1 MSQNQHQLPHIAHR
15 ISQALN
21 ITSQQVVA
29 TAQLLEEGA
38 TVPFI
43 SRYRKEMTGSL
54 DETQVVAIR
63 DQLTDFAALE
73 KRRRNMLDSLAEREL
88 LTPALE
94 QALGKAE
101 DLTTLE
107 DIFLPYK
114 QKRKTR
120 AVMAKEKGLEPLA
133 QALFTGQDSTIQP
146 ADFVDSEKEVH
157 SEEEALAGA
166 RDIMA
171 EWISEDANLR
181 ANLRRLFADKAE
193 VRSSVVKK
201 KQEEGAKYR
210 DYFDWQEIAN
220 KTPSHRLLAM
230 FRGAEEKVLRLAI
243 RPDEDAAL
251 ALIKRRFSSQGRF
264 REQVQLAAEESYK
277 RLLGP
282 SLENELRADVKQRA
296 DQEAIQVFAENIR
309 ELLLAPA
316 LGQQRVMALD
326 PGFRTGA
333 KLVCL
338 SEQGQLLDFTTV
350 YPTHGAKQQEEA
362 GQTITRLCQKHR
374 IRAIAIGN
382 GTAGRET
389 EQFVRGLGLDTN
401 ILITLV
407 NESGASIYSASE
419 VARREFPDHDIT
431 VRGAVSIGRRLQ
443 DPLAELVKLDP
454 ASIGVGQY
462 QHDVN
467 QAALKKALDDVV
479 MHCVNTV
486 GVEVNSGSQ
495 ELLAYVSGLG
505 PGLAAKIIAWRE
517 EQGPF
522 VSRKQLLKVP
532 RLGAKAF
539 EQCAGFLRIHGAKNP
554 LDNSAVHPERY
565 AVVEKM
571 AADVGCTVKELME
584 RKELRDQIDL
594 HRYISKDSGKGG
606 SSQALGLPTL
616 RDILEELARPGR
628 DPRQEFTA
636 FAFADGVNSMD
647 DLIEEMR
654 LPGIVTN
661 VTRFGAF
668 VDVGVHQDGL
678 IHISQLADRFVKD
691 PAEVVKVGQQV
702 TVRVL
707 EVDQQRK
714 RIALSLREG

>member
-15 ISQALN
+15 ISQTLK

-54 DETQVVAIR
+54 DETQVAAIR

-133 QALFTGQDSTIQP
+133 QALFTDQDSTIQP

-467 QAALKKALDDVV
+467 QAALKKALDDLV

-517 EQGPF
+517 E
-522 VSRKQLLKVP
+522 
-532 RLGAKAF
+532 
-539 EQCAGFLRIHGAKNP
+539 HG
-554 LDNSAVHPERY
+554 
-565 AVVEKM
+565 
-571 AADVGCTVKELME
+571 
-584 RKELRDQIDL
+584 
-594 HRYISKDSGKGG
+594 
-606 SSQALGLPTL
+606 
-616 RDILEELARPGR
+616 
-628 DPRQEFTA
+628 
-636 FAFADGVNSMD
+636 
-647 DLIEEMR
+647 
-654 LPGIVTN
+654 
-661 VTRFGAF
+661 
-668 VDVGVHQDGL
+668 
-678 IHISQLADRFVKD
+678 
-691 PAEVVKVGQQV
+691 
-702 TVRVL
+702 
-707 EVDQQRK
+707 
-714 RIALSLREG
+714 

>member
-1 MSQNQHQLPHIAHR
+1 MSENQQDRIANS
-15 ISQALN
+15 IAQALK
-21 ITSQQVVA
+21 ITSQQVLA
-29 TAQLLEEGA
+29 AAQLLEEGA
-38 TVPFI
+38 TIPFI
-43 SRYRKEMTGSL
+43 SRYRKEVTGSL
-54 DETQVVAIR
+54 DETQVTAIR
-63 DQLTDFAALE
+63 DQLTDYAALE
-73 KRRRNMLDSLAEREL
+73 KRRKNMLESLVERDL
-88 LTPALE
+88 LTTELE
-94 QALGKAE
+94 QALTKAE
-101 DLTTLE
+101 DLATLE

-114 QKRKTR
+114 QKRKTK

-133 QALFTGQDSTIQP
+133 QAIFTGQDSKAQP
-146 ADFVDSEKEVH
+146 VAFIDPEKEVA

-171 EWISEDANLR
+171 EWISEDTETRSGLR
-181 ANLRRLFADKAE
+181 QLFAGKA
-193 VRSSVVKK
+193 VIRSSVVKK
-201 KQEEGAKYR
+201 KQEEGGKFQ
-210 DYFDWQEIAN
+210 DYFDWQEPAN
-220 KTPSHRLLAM
+220 KVPSHRLLAM
-230 FRGAEEKVLRLAI
+230 FRGAGEKMLRLAV
-243 RPDEDAAL
+243 RPDEELAL
-251 ALIKRRFSSQGRF
+251 ALLKRKYPSQGAF
-264 REQVQLAAEESYK
+264 REQVELAREDSYK
-277 RLLGP
+277 RLLGT
-282 SLENELRADVKQRA
+282 SLENELRAELKQQA
-296 DQEAIQVFAENIR
+296 DQEAITVFADNLQ

-316 LGQQRVMALD
+316 LGQKRVMALD

-338 SEQGQLLDFTTV
+338 SEQGRLLDFTTV
-350 YPTHGAKQQEEA
+350 YLTHGKKQQDEA
-362 GQTITRLCQKHR
+362 GRVIRECCQKYQVQ
-374 IRAIAIGN
+374 AIAIGN

-389 EQFVRGLGLDTN
+389 EQFVRDLGLDKN

-454 ASIGVGQY
+454 SSIGVGQY

-467 QAALKKALDDVV
+467 QSLLKQALDDVV

-495 ELLAYVSGLG
+495 ELLGYVSGLG
-505 PGLAAKIIAWRE
+505 PGLAAKIIGWRDE
-517 EQGPF
+517 HGPF
-522 VSRKQLLKVP
+522 SSRKQLLKVP

-539 EQCAGFLRIHGAKNP
+539 EQCAGFLRIHGAENP

-571 AADVGCTVKELME
+571 AADLGVTVNDLMQK
-584 RKELRDQIDL
+584 KELRDRIDL
-594 HRYISKDSGKGG
+594 QKYVSKGDEKKGG
-606 SSQALGLPTL
+606 QALGLPTL
-616 RDILEELARPGR
+616 QDILDELARPGR
-628 DPRQEFTA
+628 DPRQEFAA

-661 VTRFGAF
+661 VTKFGAF

-678 IHISQLADRFVKD
+678 VHISQLADRFVKD

-714 RIALSLREG
+714 RIGLSLREQ

>member
-1 MSQNQHQLPHIAHR
+1 
-15 ISQALN
+15 
-21 ITSQQVVA
+21 
-29 TAQLLEEGA
+29 
-38 TVPFI
+38 
-43 SRYRKEMTGSL
+43 MTGSL
-54 DETQVVAIR
+54 DETQVTAIR
-63 DQLTDFAALE
+63 DQLADCAALE
-73 KRRRNMLDSLAEREL
+73 KRRKNMLDSLAEREL
-88 LTPALE
+88 LTTELE
-94 QALGKAE
+94 QALSKAE

-120 AVMAKEKGLEPLA
+120 ASIAREKGLDPLA
-133 QALFTGQDSTIQP
+133 QAIFTGQDKTVRP
-146 ADFVDSEKEVH
+146 ADFIDPEKEVH

-166 RDIMA
+166 RDIIA
-171 EWISEDANLR
+171 EWISEDAGLR
-181 ANLRRLFADKAE
+181 ASLRRLFADKAE
-193 VRSSVVKK
+193 IRSTVVKK

-210 DYFDWQEIAN
+210 DYFDWQEVVN
-220 KTPSHRLLAM
+220 KAPSHRLLAM
-230 FRGAEEKVLRLAI
+230 FRGATEKILRLTI

-251 ALIKRRFSSQGRF
+251 ALVKRKFSSQVSQSRF
-264 REQVQLAAEESYK
+264 REQVQLAAEDSYK

-296 DQEAIQVFAENIR
+296 DQEAIQVFADNLQ

-316 LGQQRVMALD
+316 LGQKRVMALD

-338 SEQGQLLDFTTV
+338 SEQGKLLDYTTV
-350 YPTHGAKQQEEA
+350 YPTHGKKQQEEA
-362 GQTITRLCQKHR
+362 SRVIKDLCQKHR
-374 IRAIAIGN
+374 IQAIAIGN

-389 EQFVRGLGLDTN
+389 EQFVRNLGLSSE

-454 ASIGVGQY
+454 SSIGVGQY

-467 QAALKKALDDVV
+467 QSLLKKGLDDVV

-505 PGLAAKIIAWRE
+505 PGLAAKIIGWRDE
-517 EQGPF
+517 HGPF
-522 VSRKQLLKVP
+522 SSRKQLLKVP
-532 RLGAKAF
+532 RLGTKAF

-565 AVVEKM
+565 KVVEKM
-571 AADVGCTVKELME
+571 AADLGCTVNDLMQ
-584 RKELRDQIDL
+584 RKELRDRIDL
-594 HRYISKDSGKGG
+594 QKYVSKDDGKKDG
-606 SSQALGLPTL
+606 QALGLPTL
-616 RDILEELARPGR
+616 RDILDELARPGR
-628 DPRQEFTA
+628 DPRQEFAA

-661 VTRFGAF
+661 VTKFGAF

-678 IHISQLADRFVKD
+678 IHISQMADRFVKD

-714 RIALSLREG
+714 RIALSLKEI

>member
-1 MSQNQHQLPHIAHR
+1 MSQNQQHHHR
-15 ISQALN
+15 IAATLN
-21 ITSQQVVA
+21 ISQHQVEA
-29 TAQLLEEGA
+29 AAQLLEEGA

-43 SRYRKEMTGSL
+43 SRYRKEVTGSL
-54 DETQVVAIR
+54 DETQVTAIR
-63 DQLTDFAALE
+63 DQLADYAALE
-73 KRRRNMLDSLAEREL
+73 KRRKNMLDSLTEREL
-88 LTPALE
+88 LTTELQ

-133 QALFTGQDSTIQP
+133 QAIFHGQASKAQP
-146 ADFVDSEKEVH
+146 AAFIDPEKEVA

-171 EWISEDANLR
+171 EWISEDTETRSGLR
-181 ANLRRLFADKAE
+181 QLFAGKA
-193 VRSSVVKK
+193 VIRSSVVKK
-201 KQEEGAKYR
+201 KQEEAGKFQ
-210 DYFDWQEIAN
+210 DYFDWQEPAN
-220 KTPSHRLLAM
+220 KVPSHRLLAM
-230 FRGAEEKVLRLAI
+230 FRGAGEKMLRLAV
-243 RPDEDAAL
+243 RPDEELAL
-251 ALIKRRFSSQGRF
+251 ALLKRKYPSQGAF
-264 REQVQLAAEESYK
+264 GEQVELAREDSYK
-277 RLLGP
+277 RLLGA
-282 SLENELRADVKQRA
+282 SLENELRAELKQQA
-296 DQEAIQVFAENIR
+296 DQEAIKVFADNLQ

-316 LGQQRVMALD
+316 LGQKRVMALD

-338 SEQGQLLDFTTV
+338 SEQGRLLDFTTV
-350 YPTHGAKQQEEA
+350 YPTHGKKQQDEA
-362 GQTITRLCQKHR
+362 SRVIRDCCQKYQ
-374 IRAIAIGN
+374 IQAIAIGN

-389 EQFVRGLGLDTN
+389 EQFVRELGLDKD

-454 ASIGVGQY
+454 SSIGVGQY

-467 QAALKKALDDVV
+467 QSLLKQALDDVV

-505 PGLAAKIIAWRE
+505 PGLAAKIIDWRDE
-517 EQGPF
+517 HGPF
-522 VSRKQLLKVP
+522 ASRKQLLKVP

-571 AADVGCTVKELME
+571 AADLGVTVKDLM
-584 RKELRDQIDL
+584 RKKELRDRIDL
-594 HRYISKDSGKGG
+594 QKYVNKGDDKKDG
-606 SSQALGLPTL
+606 QALGLPTL
-616 RDILEELARPGR
+616 RDILDELARPGR
-628 DPRQEFTA
+628 DPRQKFSA

-661 VTRFGAF
+661 VTKFGAF

-678 IHISQLADRFVKD
+678 IHISQMADRFVKD

-714 RIALSLREG
+714 RIGLSLREK

>member
-1 MSQNQHQLPHIAHR
+1 MQKDQPYCNRIAKE
-15 ISQALN
+15 LN
-21 ITSQQVVA
+21 ISSVQVA
-29 TAQLLEEGA
+29 AAAQLLAEGA

-43 SRYRKEMTGSL
+43 TRYRKELTGSL
-54 DETQVVAIR
+54 DEVQVAAVR
-63 DQLTDFAALE
+63 DQLVSLTALS
-73 KRRRNMLDSLAEREL
+73 KRRQTMLESLASREL
-88 LTPALE
+88 LSGELQNALN
-94 QALGKAE
+94 AA
-101 DLTTLE
+101 DNLTTLE

-120 AVMAKEKGLEPLA
+120 AVLAREKDLEPLA
-133 QALFTGQDSTIQP
+133 QAIFTGQDSNIQVAAFINP
-146 ADFVDSEKEVH
+146 EKEVN
-157 SEEEALAGA
+157 SEEDALAGA

-171 EWISEDANLR
+171 EWISEDAAMR
-181 ANLRRLFADKAE
+181 AGLRRLFADKGII
-193 VRSSVVKK
+193 RSSVVKK
-201 KQEEGAKYR
+201 NQETGIKFR
-210 DYFDWQEIAN
+210 DYFDWQEGAA
-220 KTPSHRLLAM
+220 KAPSHRLLAM
-230 FRGAEEKVLRLAI
+230 FRGAAEKVLRLVV
-243 RPDEDAAL
+243 RPDDAQAL
-251 ALIKRRFSSQGRF
+251 GMLNKRFTSKGRLHA
-264 REQVQLAAEESYK
+264 QLTLATADSYK

-282 SLENELRADVKQRA
+282 SLEKELRADLKQQA
-296 DQEAIQVFAENIR
+296 DKEAIKVFSDNLQ

-316 LGQQRVMALD
+316 LGQKRVMALD

-338 SEQGQLLDFTTV
+338 NGQGRLLDFTTV
-350 YPTHGAKQQEEA
+350 YPTHGKDKQQEA
-362 GQTITRLCQKHR
+362 GRKIKELCTKHQ
-374 IRAIAIGN
+374 IQAVAVGN

-389 EQFVRGLGLDTN
+389 EQFVRSLGLGKN
-401 ILITLV
+401 ILITMV

-431 VRGAVSIGRRLQ
+431 VRGAISIGRRLQ

-467 QAALKKALDDVV
+467 QPELKKGLDDVV
-479 MHCVNTV
+479 MRCVNNV
-486 GVEVNSGSQ
+486 GVELNSGSL
-495 ELLAYVSGLG
+495 ELLTFISGLG
-505 PGLAAKIIAWRE
+505 PVLAANIITWRDE
-517 EQGPF
+517 HGPF
-522 VSRKQLLKVP
+522 ASRKQLLKVP

-539 EQCAGFLRIHGAKNP
+539 EQCAGFLRIHGAENP

-565 AVVEKM
+565 MMVEKM
-571 AADVGCTVKELME
+571 AADLGCTVKELMR
-584 RKELRDQIDL
+584 RKELRDRLDL
-594 HRYISKDSGKGG
+594 KKYVSARTGAVD
-606 SSQALGLPTL
+606 ALGLPTL
-616 RDILEELARPGR
+616 CDIVEELARPGR

-636 FAFADGVNSMD
+636 FGFADGVNCMD
-647 DLIEEMR
+647 DLVEEMR

-678 IHISQLADRFVKD
+678 VHISQLADRFVKD

-714 RIALSLREG
+714 RIALTLRAG

>member
-1 MSQNQHQLPHIAHR
+1 MSQNQQHHHR
-15 ISQALN
+15 IAAALN
-21 ITSQQVVA
+21 ISQHQVEA
-29 TAQLLEEGA
+29 AAQLLEEGA

-54 DETQVVAIR
+54 DETQVTAIR
-63 DQLTDFAALE
+63 DQLADCAALE
-73 KRRRNMLDSLAEREL
+73 KRRKNMLDSLAEREL
-88 LTPALE
+88 LTTELE
-94 QALGKAE
+94 QALSKAE

-120 AVMAKEKGLEPLA
+120 ASIAREKGLDPLA
-133 QALFTGQDSTIQP
+133 QAIFTGQDKTVRP
-146 ADFVDSEKEVH
+146 ADFIDPEKEVH

-166 RDIMA
+166 RDIIA
-171 EWISEDANLR
+171 EWISEDAGLR
-181 ANLRRLFADKAE
+181 ASLRRLFADKAE
-193 VRSSVVKK
+193 IRSTVVKK

-210 DYFDWQEIAN
+210 DYFDWQEVVN
-220 KTPSHRLLAM
+220 KAPSHRLLAM
-230 FRGAEEKVLRLAI
+230 FRGATEKILRLTI

-251 ALIKRRFSSQGRF
+251 ALVKRKFSSQVSQSRF
-264 REQVQLAAEESYK
+264 REQVQLAAEDSYK

-296 DQEAIQVFAENIR
+296 DQEAIQVFADNLQ

-316 LGQQRVMALD
+316 LGQKRVMALD

-338 SEQGQLLDFTTV
+338 SEQGKLLDYTTV
-350 YPTHGAKQQEEA
+350 YPTHGKKQQEEA
-362 GQTITRLCQKHR
+362 SRVIKDLCQKHR
-374 IRAIAIGN
+374 IQAIAIGN

-389 EQFVRGLGLDTN
+389 EQFVRNLGLSSE

-454 ASIGVGQY
+454 SSIGVGQY

-467 QAALKKALDDVV
+467 QSLLKKGLDDVV

-505 PGLAAKIIAWRE
+505 PGLAAKIIGWRDE
-517 EQGPF
+517 HGPF
-522 VSRKQLLKVP
+522 SSRKQLLKVP
-532 RLGAKAF
+532 RLGTKAF

-565 AVVEKM
+565 KVVEKM
-571 AADVGCTVKELME
+571 AADLGCTVNDLMQ
-584 RKELRDQIDL
+584 RKELRDRIDL
-594 HRYISKDSGKGG
+594 QKYVSKDDGKKDG
-606 SSQALGLPTL
+606 QALGLPTL
-616 RDILEELARPGR
+616 RDILDELARPGR
-628 DPRQEFTA
+628 DPRQEFAA

-661 VTRFGAF
+661 VTKFGAF

-678 IHISQLADRFVKD
+678 IHISQMADRFVKD

-714 RIALSLREG
+714 RIALSLKEI

>member
-1 MSQNQHQLPHIAHR
+1 MSQNQQQDHRIAHR
-15 ISQALN
+15 ISQALQ
-21 ITSQQVVA
+21 ITSQQVLA

-43 SRYRKEMTGSL
+43 SRYRKEVTGSL
-54 DETQVVAIR
+54 DETQVAAIR

-73 KRRRNMLDSLAEREL
+73 KRRKNMLDSLAEREL
-88 LTPALE
+88 LTTELE

-114 QKRKTR
+114 QKRKTK
-120 AVMAKEKGLEPLA
+120 AVMAREKGLEPLA
-133 QALFTGQDSTIQP
+133 QALFTGQDNQIQP
-146 ADFVDSEKEVH
+146 GAFVDPEKDVH

-166 RDIMA
+166 RDIIA
-171 EWISEDANLR
+171 EWISEDADLR

-193 VRSSVVKK
+193 IRSTVVKK
-201 KQEEGAKYR
+201 KEEEGAKYR
-210 DYFDWQEIAN
+210 DYFDWQEPAH
-220 KTPSHRLLAM
+220 KAPSHRLLAM
-230 FRGAEEKVLRLAI
+230 FRGSEEKVLRLAI

-251 ALIKRRFSSQGRF
+251 ALINRRFSSQGRF
-264 REQVQLAAEESYK
+264 REQVQLAVEESYK

-282 SLENELRADVKQRA
+282 SLENELRADLKQWA
-296 DQEAIQVFAENIR
+296 DQEAIQVFADNLR

-316 LGQQRVMALD
+316 LGQKRVMALD

-350 YPTHGAKQQEEA
+350 YPTHGTKQQDEA
-362 GQTITRLCQKHR
+362 GRTITTLCRKHR
-374 IRAIAIGN
+374 IEAIAIGN

-486 GVEVNSGSQ
+486 GVEVNSGSL
-495 ELLAYVSGLG
+495 ELLTYVSGLG
-505 PGLAAKIIAWRE
+505 PGLAAKIIARRE

-571 AADVGCTVKELME
+571 AADLGCTVQELMQ
-584 RKELRDQIDL
+584 RKELRDRIDL
-594 HRYISKDSGKGG
+594 QRYVSKDSGKGG
-606 SSQALGLPTL
+606 SQALGLPTL

-661 VTRFGAF
+661 VTKFGAF
-668 VDVGVHQDGL
+668 VDIGVHQDGL
-678 IHISQLADRFVKD
+678 VHISQLADRFVKD

-714 RIALSLREG
+714 RIALSLRER

>member
-1 MSQNQHQLPHIAHR
+1 MPQDQQNNHRQHR
-15 ISQALN
+15 IAQTLK
-21 ITSQQVVA
+21 ITPQQVLA
-29 TAQLLEEGA
+29 AARLLEEGA

-43 SRYRKEMTGSL
+43 SRYRKELTGSL
-54 DETQVVAIR
+54 DEVQVAAIR
-63 DQLTDFAALE
+63 DQLADLAALE
-73 KRRRNMLDSLAEREL
+73 KRRQTMLESLANREL
-88 LTPALE
+88 LTVELE
-94 QALGKAE
+94 QSLRKAE

-114 QKRKTR
+114 QKRKTK
-120 AVMAKEKGLEPLA
+120 ASAAKEKGLEPLA
-133 QALFTGQDSTIQP
+133 RSIFTGQDNQIQP
-146 ADFVDSEKEVH
+146 AAFVDPEKEVDSEED
-157 SEEEALAGA
+157 ALAGA
-166 RDIMA
+166 RDIIA
-171 EWISEDANLR
+171 ERINEDAEMR
-181 ANLRRLFADKAE
+181 AELRRFFADKA
-193 VRSSVVKK
+193 VIHSAVVKK
-201 KQEEGAKYR
+201 KQEEGAKFR
-210 DYFDWQEIAN
+210 DYFNWQEAAN
-220 KTPSHRLLAM
+220 KVPSHRLLAM
-230 FRGAEEKVLRLAI
+230 FRGGEEKMLRLAV

-251 ALIKRRFSSQGRF
+251 ALLKRKFSSQGRF
-264 REQVQLAAEESYK
+264 REQLALAGEESYK

-282 SLENELRADVKQRA
+282 SLENELRAELKQRA
-296 DQEAIQVFAENIR
+296 DQEAIQVFADNLR

-316 LGQQRVMALD
+316 LGQKRVMALD

-338 SEQGQLLDFTTV
+338 SEQGQLLDFTTI
-350 YPTHGAKQQEEA
+350 YPTHGIKQQEEA
-362 GQTITRLCQKHR
+362 SRTITKLCQKHR
-374 IRAIAIGN
+374 IQAIAIGN

-389 EQFVRGLGLDTN
+389 EQFVRSLGLDKD

-419 VARREFPDHDIT
+419 AARREFPDHDIT

-467 QAALKKALDDVV
+467 QAALKKGLDDVV
-479 MHCVNTV
+479 MYCVNTV
-486 GVEVNSGSQ
+486 GVEVNSGSP

-505 PGLAAKIIAWRE
+505 AGLAAKIIGWRDE
-517 EQGPF
+517 HGPF
-522 VSRKQLLKVP
+522 TSRKQLLKVP

-565 AVVEKM
+565 AVVKKM
-571 AADVGCTVKELME
+571 AADAGCTISELMKK
-584 RKELRDQIDL
+584 KELRDRIDL
-594 HRYISKDSGKGG
+594 QQYVCTTEEGDS
-606 SSQALGLPTL
+606 LGLPTL
-616 RDILEELARPGR
+616 QDILEELARPGR
-628 DPRQEFTA
+628 DPRQEFSA
-636 FAFADGVNSMD
+636 FAFADGVNAIE
-647 DLIEEMR
+647 DLVEEMR
-654 LPGIVTN
+654 LPGIITN
-661 VTRFGAF
+661 VTQFGAF
-668 VDVGVHQDGL
+668 VDIGVHQDGL

-714 RIALSLREG
+714 RIALSLRNGQ

>member
-1 MSQNQHQLPHIAHR
+1 MQQDQQNQHRIA
-15 ISQALN
+15 QALN
-21 ITSQQVVA
+21 IAPQQVLA
-29 TAQLLEEGA
+29 AAQLLEEGA

-43 SRYRKEMTGSL
+43 SRYRKELTGSL
-54 DETQVVAIR
+54 DEVQVAAIR
-63 DQLTDFAALE
+63 DQLAEFAALA
-73 KRRRNMLDSLAEREL
+73 KRRKTMLESLANREL
-88 LTPALE
+88 LTVDLE
-94 QALGKAE
+94 KSLQQAN

-120 AVMAKEKGLEPLA
+120 ASAAKEKGLEPLA
-133 QALFTGQDSTIQP
+133 RAIFTGQDNRIQP
-146 ADFVDSEKEVH
+146 AAFVDLEKEVH

-171 EWISEDANLR
+171 EWISEDAEMR
-181 ANLRRLFADKAE
+181 AGLRRFFADKA
-193 VRSSVVKK
+193 VIRSTVVKK
-201 KQEEGAKYR
+201 KQEEGAKFQ
-210 DYFDWQEIAN
+210 DYFDWQEAAN
-220 KTPSHRLLAM
+220 KVPSHRLLAM
-230 FRGAEEKVLRLAI
+230 FRGGAEKMLRLVV

-251 ALIKRRFSSQGRF
+251 ALLKRKFSSQGRF
-264 REQVQLAAEESYK
+264 REQLMLAGEDSYK

-282 SLENELRADVKQRA
+282 SLENELRAELKQRA
-296 DQEAIQVFAENIR
+296 DQEAIKVFADNLK

-316 LGQQRVMALD
+316 LGQKRVLALD

-338 SEQGQLLDFTTV
+338 SEQGKLLDNTAI
-350 YPTHGAKQQEEA
+350 YPTHGKERQEEA
-362 GQTITRLCQKHR
+362 GRTIVKLCKKHR
-374 IRAIAIGN
+374 IQAIAIGN

-389 EQFVRGLGLDTN
+389 EQFVRDLGLAKE

-419 VARREFPDHDIT
+419 VARQEFPDHDIT

-467 QAALKKALDDVV
+467 QAALKKGLDDVV

-486 GVEVNSGSQ
+486 GVEVNSGSL

-505 PGLAAKIIAWRE
+505 TGLAAKIIAWRD

-522 VSRKQLLKVP
+522 VNRKQLLKVP

-539 EQCAGFLRIHGAKNP
+539 EQCAGFLRIHGADNP

-565 AVVEKM
+565 AVVKKM
-571 AADVGCTVKELME
+571 ATDLGCTISDLMGK
-584 RKELRDQIDL
+584 KELRDRIDL
-594 HRYISKDSGKGG
+594 QQYVRSTAKGDS
-606 SSQALGLPTL
+606 LGLPTL

-628 DPRQEFTA
+628 DPRQEFAA
-636 FAFADGVNSMD
+636 FAFADGVNAIG
-647 DLIEEMR
+647 DLVEEMR

-661 VTRFGAF
+661 VTQFGAF
-668 VDVGVHQDGL
+668 IDVGVHQDGL
-678 IHISQLADRFVKD
+678 VHISQLADRFVKD

-702 TVRVL
+702 LVRVL

-714 RIALSLREG
+714 RIALSLRNAG

>member
-1 MSQNQHQLPHIAHR
+1 MQQEQQNQHRIA
-15 ISQALN
+15 QALN
-21 ITSQQVVA
+21 IVPQQVVA

-43 SRYRKEMTGSL
+43 SRYRKELTGSL
-54 DETQVVAIR
+54 DEVQVAAIR
-63 DQLTDFAALE
+63 DQLSELAALAKRRKTMLESLANRELLSAALE
-73 KRRRNMLDSLAEREL
+73 KGLQ
-88 LTPALE
+88 
-94 QALGKAE
+94 QAK

-114 QKRKTR
+114 QKRKTK
-120 AVMAKEKGLEPLA
+120 ASMAKEKGLEPLA
-133 QALFTGQDSTIQP
+133 QAIFIGQDSQVQP
-146 ADFVDSEKEVH
+146 AAFVDPEKEVH
-157 SEEEALAGA
+157 SEDEALIGA
-166 RDIMA
+166 RDIIA
-171 EWISEDANLR
+171 ERISEDAEMR
-181 ANLRRLFADKAE
+181 AELRRFFADKA
-193 VRSSVVKK
+193 VIHSAVVKK
-201 KQEEGAKYR
+201 KQEEGAKFQ
-210 DYFDWQEIAN
+210 DYFDWQEAAN
-220 KTPSHRLLAM
+220 KVPSHRLLAM
-230 FRGAEEKVLRLAI
+230 FRGGAEKMLRLAV

-251 ALIKRRFSSQGRF
+251 ALLKRKFSSQGRF
-264 REQVQLAAEESYK
+264 REQLALAGEDSYK

-282 SLENELRADVKQRA
+282 SLENELRADLKQRA
-296 DQEAIQVFAENIR
+296 DQEAIKVFADNLQ

-316 LGQQRVMALD
+316 LGQKRVLALD
-326 PGFRTGA
+326 PGFWTGA

-338 SEQGQLLDFTTV
+338 SEQGKLLDYTTI
-350 YPTHGAKQQEEA
+350 YPTHGRERQEEA
-362 GQTITRLCQKHR
+362 GRTISKLCKKHR
-374 IRAIAIGN
+374 IQAIAIGN

-389 EQFVRGLGLDTN
+389 EQFVRDLGLGKE

-419 VARREFPDHDIT
+419 VARQEFPDHDIT

-462 QHDVN
+462 QHDVH
-467 QAALKKALDDVV
+467 QAALKKGLDDVV

-486 GVEVNSGSQ
+486 GVEVNSGSL

-505 PGLAAKIIAWRE
+505 TGLAAKIIAWRDE
-517 EQGPF
+517 EGPF
-522 VSRKQLLKVP
+522 TNRKQLLKVP

-539 EQCAGFLRIHGAKNP
+539 EQCAGFLRIHGADNP

-565 AVVEKM
+565 AVIKKM
-571 AADVGCTVKELME
+571 AADLGCTISDLME
-584 RKELRDQIDL
+584 KKELRDRIDL
-594 HRYISKDSGKGG
+594 QQYVSKGDGGKGD
-606 SSQALGLPTL
+606 QTLGLPTL
-616 RDILEELARPGR
+616 RDILDELARPGR
-628 DPRQEFTA
+628 DPRQGFSA
-636 FAFADGVNSMD
+636 FAFADGVNAIG
-647 DLIEEMR
+647 DLVEEMR

-661 VTRFGAF
+661 VTQFGAF

-678 IHISQLADRFVKD
+678 VHISQLADRFVKD

-714 RIALSLREG
+714 RIALSLRER

>member
-1 MSQNQHQLPHIAHR
+1 MPQDQQNQHRIA
-15 ISQALN
+15 QALN
-21 ITSQQVVA
+21 IAPQQVLA

-43 SRYRKEMTGSL
+43 SRYRKELTGSL
-54 DETQVVAIR
+54 DEVQVAAIR
-63 DQLTDFAALE
+63 DQLAELAALA
-73 KRRRNMLDSLAEREL
+73 KRRKTMLESLANREL
-88 LTPALE
+88 LTADLE
-94 QALGKAE
+94 KSLQQAN

-114 QKRKTR
+114 QKRKTK
-120 AVMAKEKGLEPLA
+120 ASVAKEKGLEPLA
-133 QALFTGQDSTIQP
+133 QAILTGQDNQVQP
-146 ADFVDSEKEVH
+146 DAFVDPEKEVH
-157 SEEEALAGA
+157 SEAEALVGA

-171 EWISEDANLR
+171 ERISEDAEMR
-181 ANLRRLFADKAE
+181 AELRRFFADKA
-193 VRSSVVKK
+193 VIHSAVVKK
-201 KQEEGAKYR
+201 KQEEGAKFQ
-210 DYFDWQEIAN
+210 DYFDWQEAAN
-220 KTPSHRLLAM
+220 KVPSHRLLAM
-230 FRGAEEKVLRLAI
+230 FRGGAEKMLRLAV

-251 ALIKRRFSSQGRF
+251 ALLKRKFSSQGRF
-264 REQVQLAAEESYK
+264 REQLALAGEDSYK

-282 SLENELRADVKQRA
+282 SLENELRADLKHRA
-296 DQEAIQVFAENIR
+296 DQEAIQVFADNLK

-316 LGQQRVMALD
+316 LGQKRVLALD

-338 SEQGQLLDFTTV
+338 SEQGKLLDNTTI
-350 YPTHGAKQQEEA
+350 YPTHGKERQEEA
-362 GQTITRLCQKHR
+362 GRTITKLCQKHR
-374 IRAIAIGN
+374 IQAIAIGN

-389 EQFVRGLGLDTN
+389 EQFVRGLGLDKE

-419 VARREFPDHDIT
+419 VARQEFPDHDIT

-467 QAALKKALDDVV
+467 QAALKKGLDDVV

-486 GVEVNSGSQ
+486 GVEVNSGSL

-505 PGLAAKIIAWRE
+505 TGLAAKIIAWRD

-522 VSRKQLLKVP
+522 TNRKQLLKVP

-539 EQCAGFLRIHGAKNP
+539 EQCAGFLRIHGADNP

-565 AVVEKM
+565 AVIKKM
-571 AADVGCTVKELME
+571 AADLGCTISDLME
-584 RKELRDQIDL
+584 KKELRDRIDL
-594 HRYISKDSGKGG
+594 QQYVCTTTKGN
-606 SSQALGLPTL
+606 SLGLPTL

-628 DPRQEFTA
+628 DPRQEFSA
-636 FAFADGVNSMD
+636 FAFADGVNAIG
-647 DLIEEMR
+647 DLVEEMR

-661 VTRFGAF
+661 VTQFGAF

-678 IHISQLADRFVKD
+678 VHISQLADRFVKD
-691 PAEVVKVGQQV
+691 PTEVVKVGQQV
-702 TVRVL
+702 FVRVL

-714 RIALSLREG
+714 RIALSLRNAG

>member
-1 MSQNQHQLPHIAHR
+1 MQEDQQNNNHIAKE
-15 ISQALN
+15 LN
-21 ITSQQVVA
+21 IAPHQVA
-29 TAQLLEEGA
+29 AAAQLLAEGA

-43 SRYRKEMTGSL
+43 SRYRKELTGSL
-54 DETQVVAIR
+54 DEIQVAGIR
-63 DQLTDFAALE
+63 DQLASLAALA
-73 KRRRNMLDSLAEREL
+73 KRRKTMLNSLANREL
-88 LTPALE
+88 LTHELQ
-94 QALGKAE
+94 QALHGAE
-101 DLTTLE
+101 NLTTLE

-120 AVMAKEKGLEPLA
+120 AVMAQEKGLEPLA
-133 QALFTGQDSTIQP
+133 QAIFTGQDGDIQAAAFIDP
-146 ADFVDSEKEVH
+146 EKAVD

-166 RDIMA
+166 QDIMA
-171 EWISEDANLR
+171 EWINED
-181 ANLRRLFADKAE
+181 AE
-193 VRSSVVKK
+193 VRADLRGIKAVISSTVVKK
-201 KQEEGAKYR
+201 NQEAGAKFQ
-210 DYFDWQEIAN
+210 DYFDWQEAAN
-220 KTPSHRLLAM
+220 KVPSHRLLAM
-230 FRGAEEKVLRLAI
+230 FRGAGEKALRLVV
-243 RPDEDAAL
+243 RPEEEAAL
-251 ALIKRRFSSQGRF
+251 TPLKLKYSSEGRF
-264 REQVQLAAEESYK
+264 REQVNMATEDSYK

-282 SLENELRADVKQRA
+282 SLENELRAELKQRA
-296 DQEAIQVFAENIR
+296 DQEAIKVFADNLQ

-316 LGQQRVMALD
+316 LGQKRVMALD

-338 SEQGQLLDFTTV
+338 NGQGKLLDFTTI
-350 YPTHGAKQQEEA
+350 YPTHGANQQQEA
-362 GQTITRLCQKHR
+362 GRKIKELCQKYR
-374 IRAIAIGN
+374 IQAIAIGN

-389 EQFVRGLGLDTN
+389 EQFVRNLELGKD
-401 ILITLV
+401 ILITMV

-431 VRGAVSIGRRLQ
+431 VRGSVSIGRRLQ

-467 QAALKKALDDVV
+467 KAELKKGLDDVV
-479 MHCVNTV
+479 MRCVNNV
-486 GVEVNSGSQ
+486 GVEVNSGSF

-505 PGLAAKIIAWRE
+505 PVLATNIIAWRDE
-517 EQGPF
+517 HGPF
-522 VSRKQLLKVP
+522 ISRKQLFKVP

-539 EQCAGFLRIHGAKNP
+539 EQCAGFLRIHGAENP

-565 AVVEKM
+565 LMVGKM
-571 AADVGCTVKELME
+571 AADVGCTVKELM
-584 RKELRDQIDL
+584 RQKELRERL
-594 HRYISKDSGKGG
+594 ELKKYVSTTEKGD
-606 SSQALGLPTL
+606 ALGLPTL
-616 RDILEELARPGR
+616 RDIVEELARPGR

-636 FAFADGVNSMD
+636 FVFADGVNSMD

-678 IHISQLADRFVKD
+678 VHISQLADRFVKD

>member
-1 MSQNQHQLPHIAHR
+1 MSRNQQHHHHR
-15 ISQALN
+15 IAAALN
-21 ITSQQVVA
+21 INQYQVEA
-29 TAQLLEEGA
+29 AAQLLEEGA

-43 SRYRKEMTGSL
+43 ARYRKEVTGSL
-54 DETQVVAIR
+54 DETQVTAIR
-63 DQLTDFAALE
+63 DQLAEFAALV
-73 KRRRNMLDSLAEREL
+73 KRRKNMLDSLAEREL
-88 LTPALE
+88 LTTELQ

-114 QKRKTR
+114 QKRKTK

-133 QALFTGQDSTIQP
+133 QAIFTGQESKMQP
-146 ADFVDSEKEVH
+146 SAFIDPEKEVE

-171 EWISEDANLR
+171 EWISEDTETRVGLR
-181 ANLRRLFADKAE
+181 QLFAGKA
-193 VRSSVVKK
+193 VIRSTVVKK
-201 KQEEGAKYR
+201 KQEESGKFQ
-210 DYFDWQEIAN
+210 DYFDWQEPAN
-220 KTPSHRLLAM
+220 KVPSHRLLAM
-230 FRGAEEKVLRLAI
+230 FRGAGDKMLRLAI
-243 RPDEDAAL
+243 RPDEELAL
-251 ALIKRRFSSQGRF
+251 ALLKRKYPSQGAF
-264 REQVQLAAEESYK
+264 CEQVELAREDSYK
-277 RLLGP
+277 RLLGT
-282 SLENELRADVKQRA
+282 SLENELRTELKQQA
-296 DQEAIQVFAENIR
+296 DQEAIAVFADNLQ

-338 SEQGQLLDFTTV
+338 SEQGRLLDYTTI
-350 YPTHGAKQQEEA
+350 YPTHGKKQQEEA
-362 GQTITRLCQKHR
+362 SRVIRELCQKHR
-374 IRAIAIGN
+374 VQAIAIGN

-389 EQFVRGLGLDTN
+389 EQFVRELGLDKS

-454 ASIGVGQY
+454 SSIGVGQY

-467 QAALKKALDDVV
+467 QSLLKKALDDVV

-495 ELLAYVSGLG
+495 ELIAYVSGLG
-505 PGLAAKIIAWRE
+505 PGLADKIVDWRDE
-517 EQGPF
+517 HGPF
-522 VSRKQLLKVP
+522 TSRKQLLKVP

-539 EQCAGFLRIHGAKNP
+539 EQCAGFLRIHGAGNP

-571 AADVGCTVKELME
+571 AADLGVTVNDLMQ
-584 RKELRDQIDL
+584 RKELRDRIDL
-594 HRYISKDSGKGG
+594 QRYVSKSDGKKSG
-606 SSQALGLPTL
+606 QALGLPTL
-616 RDILEELARPGR
+616 RDILDELARPGR
-628 DPRQEFTA
+628 DPRQEFAA

-661 VTRFGAF
+661 VTKFGAF

-678 IHISQLADRFVKD
+678 VHISQMADRFVKD

-702 TVRVL
+702 SVRVL

-714 RIALSLREG
+714 RIALSLRER

>member
-1 MSQNQHQLPHIAHR
+1 MPQDQQNHHR
-15 ISQALN
+15 IAQALN
-21 ITSQQVVA
+21 ITPEQVLA

-43 SRYRKEMTGSL
+43 SRYRKELTGSL
-54 DETQVVAIR
+54 DEVQVAAIR
-63 DQLTDFAALE
+63 DQLAEFAALA
-73 KRRRNMLDSLAEREL
+73 KRRKTMLDSLAKREL
-88 LTPALE
+88 LSAELE
-94 QALGKAE
+94 KSLQQAN

-114 QKRKTR
+114 QKRKTK
-120 AVMAKEKGLEPLA
+120 ASVAKEKGLEPLA
-133 QALFTGQDSTIQP
+133 EAIFIGQDDQVQP
-146 ADFVDSEKEVH
+146 AAFVDPEKEVDSED
-157 SEEEALAGA
+157 EALAGA
-166 RDIMA
+166 RDIIA
-171 EWISEDANLR
+171 ERISEDAEMR
-181 ANLRRLFADKAE
+181 AELRRFFADKA
-193 VRSSVVKK
+193 VIHSAVVKK
-201 KQEEGAKYR
+201 KQEEGAKFQ
-210 DYFDWQEIAN
+210 DYFDWQEAAN
-220 KTPSHRLLAM
+220 KVPSHRLLAM
-230 FRGAEEKVLRLAI
+230 FRGGAEKMLRLAV

-251 ALIKRRFSSQGRF
+251 ALLKRKFSSQGRF
-264 REQVQLAAEESYK
+264 REQLSLAGEESYK

-282 SLENELRADVKQRA
+282 SLENELRAELKQRA
-296 DQEAIQVFAENIR
+296 DQEAIKVFADNLR

-316 LGQQRVMALD
+316 LGQKRVLALD

-338 SEQGQLLDFTTV
+338 SEQGRLLDYTTI
-350 YPTHGAKQQEEA
+350 YPTHGKERQEEA
-362 GQTITRLCQKHR
+362 ERTIIKLCQKHR
-374 IRAIAIGN
+374 IQAIAIGN

-389 EQFVRGLGLDTN
+389 EQFVRGLGLDKE

-419 VARREFPDHDIT
+419 VARQEFPDHDIT

-467 QAALKKALDDVV
+467 QAALKKGLDDVV

-486 GVEVNSGSQ
+486 GVEVNSGSL

-505 PGLAAKIIAWRE
+505 TGLAAKIIAWRD

-522 VSRKQLLKVP
+522 TNRKQLLKVP

-539 EQCAGFLRIHGAKNP
+539 EQCAGFLRIHGADNP

-565 AVVEKM
+565 AVIKKM
-571 AADVGCTVKELME
+571 AADLRCTVSDLME
-584 RKELRDQIDL
+584 KKELRDRLDL
-594 HRYISKDSGKGG
+594 QQYVRSTEKGDS
-606 SSQALGLPTL
+606 LGLPTL

-628 DPRQEFTA
+628 DPRQGFSA
-636 FAFADGVNSMD
+636 FAFADGVNAIG
-647 DLIEEMR
+647 DLVEEMR

-661 VTRFGAF
+661 VTQFGAF

-678 IHISQLADRFVKD
+678 VHISQLADRFVKD

-714 RIALSLREG
+714 RIALSLRNAG

>member
-1 MSQNQHQLPHIAHR
+1 MSQNQQQDHRIAHR
-15 ISQALN
+15 ISQALK
-21 ITSQQVVA
+21 ITSQQVLA
-29 TAQLLEEGA
+29 AAQLLEEGA

-43 SRYRKEMTGSL
+43 SRYRKEVTGSL
-54 DETQVVAIR
+54 DETQVTAIR
-63 DQLTDFAALE
+63 DQLADFAALA
-73 KRRRNMLDSLAEREL
+73 KRRKNMLDSLAEREL
-88 LTPALE
+88 LTAELE

-101 DLTTLE
+101 NLTTLE

-114 QKRKTR
+114 QKRKTK
-120 AVMAKEKGLEPLA
+120 AVIAKEKGLEPLA
-133 QALFTGQDSTIQP
+133 QAIFNGQDSKTQP
-146 ADFVDSEKEVH
+146 SDFIDLEKEVD

-166 RDIMA
+166 RDIVA
-171 EWISEDANLR
+171 EWISEDTETRVGLR
-181 ANLRRLFADKAE
+181 KLFAGKA
-193 VRSSVVKK
+193 VIRSTVVKK
-201 KQEEGAKYR
+201 KQEEGTKFQ
-210 DYFDWQEIAN
+210 DYFDWQEPAN
-220 KTPSHRLLAM
+220 KVPSHRLLAM
-230 FRGAEEKVLRLAI
+230 FRGAGEKMLRLVV
-243 RPDEDAAL
+243 RPDEEEAL
-251 ALIKRRFSSQGRF
+251 SQLKRKYSSQGKF
-264 REQVQLAAEESYK
+264 HEQLTLATEDSYK

-282 SLENELRADVKQRA
+282 SLENELRTELKQQA
-296 DQEAIQVFAENIR
+296 DQDAIKVFADNLQ

-338 SEQGQLLDFTTV
+338 SEQGRLLDFTTV
-350 YPTHGAKQQEEA
+350 YPTHGKKQQEEA
-362 GQTITRLCQKHR
+362 GRVIRELCQKHR
-374 IRAIAIGN
+374 IQAIAIGN

-389 EQFVRGLGLDTN
+389 EQFVRNLGLGSE

-467 QAALKKALDDVV
+467 QSLLKKGLDDVV

-505 PGLAAKIIAWRE
+505 PGLAAKIIGWRDE
-517 EQGPF
+517 HGPF
-522 VSRKQLLKVP
+522 SSRKQLLKVP

-539 EQCAGFLRIHGAKNP
+539 EQCAGFLRIHGADNS

-565 AVVEKM
+565 KVVGKM
-571 AADVGCTVKELME
+571 AADLGCTVKDLMQQ
-584 RKELRDQIDL
+584 KELRDRIDL
-594 HRYISKDSGKGG
+594 QRYVSKDNGKGG
-606 SSQALGLPTL
+606 GQALGLPTL
-616 RDILEELARPGR
+616 RDILDELARPGR
-628 DPRQEFTA
+628 DPRQEFA
-636 FAFADGVNSMD
+636 VFAFADGVNSMD

-678 IHISQLADRFVKD
+678 IHISQMADRFVKD

-714 RIALSLREG
+714 RIALSLRER

>member
-1 MSQNQHQLPHIAHR
+1 MPQDQQNNHRQHR
-15 ISQALN
+15 IAQALN
-21 ITSQQVVA
+21 ITPEQVLA

-43 SRYRKEMTGSL
+43 SRYRKELTGSL
-54 DETQVVAIR
+54 DEVQVAAIR
-63 DQLTDFAALE
+63 DQLAELAALA
-73 KRRRNMLDSLAEREL
+73 KRRKTMLESLANREL
-88 LTPALE
+88 LSAELE
-94 QALGKAE
+94 KSLQQAN
-101 DLTTLE
+101 DLTSLE

-120 AVMAKEKGLEPLA
+120 ASVAKEKGLEPLA
-133 QALFTGQDSTIQP
+133 QAIFTGLDNQVQP
-146 ADFVDSEKEVH
+146 VAFVDPEKEVD
-157 SEEEALAGA
+157 SAEEALAGA

-171 EWISEDANLR
+171 EWISEDAEMR
-181 ANLRRLFADKAE
+181 AGLRRLFAGKA
-193 VRSSVVKK
+193 VIRSTVVKK
-201 KQEEGAKYR
+201 KQEEGAKFR
-210 DYFDWQEIAN
+210 DYFDWQEAAN
-220 KTPSHRLLAM
+220 KAPSHRLLAM
-230 FRGAEEKVLRLAI
+230 FRGAAEKILRLVV

-251 ALIKRRFSSQGRF
+251 VLLKKKYSSQGRF
-264 REQVQLAAEESYK
+264 REQLSLAAEDSYK

-282 SLENELRADVKQRA
+282 SLENELRAELKQRA
-296 DQEAIQVFAENIR
+296 DQEAIKVFADNLK

-316 LGQQRVMALD
+316 LGQKRVMALD

-338 SEQGQLLDFTTV
+338 SEQGRLLDYTAI
-350 YPTHGAKQQEEA
+350 YPTHGKERQEEA
-362 GQTITRLCQKHR
+362 GRTITKLCKKYR
-374 IRAIAIGN
+374 IQAIAIGN

-389 EQFVRGLGLDTN
+389 EQFVRDLGLDKE

-419 VARREFPDHDIT
+419 VARQEFPDHDIT

-467 QAALKKALDDVV
+467 QAALKKGLDDVV

-486 GVEVNSGSQ
+486 GVEVNSGSL

-505 PGLAAKIIAWRE
+505 AGLAAKLIAWRDE
-517 EQGPF
+517 HGPF
-522 VSRKQLLKVP
+522 TNRKQLLKVP

-539 EQCAGFLRIHGAKNP
+539 EQCAGFLRIHGADNP

-565 AVVEKM
+565 AVVKKM
-571 AADVGCTVKELME
+571 AADLGCTVSDLM
-584 RKELRDQIDL
+584 KKKDLRDRIDL
-594 HRYISKDSGKGG
+594 QQYVYTTEKGDS
-606 SSQALGLPTL
+606 LGLPTL

-628 DPRQEFTA
+628 DPRQEFSV
-636 FAFADGVNSMD
+636 FAFADGVNAIG
-647 DLIEEMR
+647 DLVEEMR

-661 VTRFGAF
+661 VTQFGAF

-678 IHISQLADRFVKD
+678 IHISQMADRFVKD

-702 TVRVL
+702 KVRVL

-714 RIALSLREG
+714 RIALSLREK